1 MVAVK
6 KKIAIDMD
14 QVIADMEISFVELF
28 KKEYNLSFETI
39 EDYLAENPNFD
50 LVTTIK
56 ELYPLINNYTF
67 FRNIPVMKDSQS
79 VLRELA
85 EKYDLYIATAA
96 MDVPKTFTAKYEW
109 LQEHFDFIDPQ
120 HYIFCGD
127 KSIVHTDYL
136 IDDSIRQ
143 LDRFYGTGILFVNSL
158 NDTEERYIRANNWKD
173 IRDYFLS
180 IKD

>member
-39 EDYLAENPNFD
+39 EDYLTENPNFD

-85 EKYDLYIATAA
+85 DKYDLYIATAA

-120 HYIFCGD
+120 HYILCGD

-143 LDRFYGTGILFVNSL
+143 LDRFSGTGILFVNSL
-158 NDTEERYIRANNWKD
+158 NETEERYVRANNWND

-180 IKD
+180 IED